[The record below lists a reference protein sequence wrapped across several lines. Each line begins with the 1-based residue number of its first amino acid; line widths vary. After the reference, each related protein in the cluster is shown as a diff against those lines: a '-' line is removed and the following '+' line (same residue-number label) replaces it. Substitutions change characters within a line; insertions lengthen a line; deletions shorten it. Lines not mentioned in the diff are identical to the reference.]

1 MCVSKYLRDAC
12 VMLKPLYM
20 KYESAHITSFK
31 PNIPVVY
38 TVLSSLPVVDPV
50 FPLCILSSL
59 PVVDP
64 VFPLCIL
71 SSLPVVDPVFPLC
84 ILSSLPVVD
93 PVFPLCILSSLPV
106 VDPVFPLCILSSLP
120 VVDPVFPLCILSSM
134 FPLRVLYSA
143 HYLLQI
149 LLKLAAFR
157 MRFLVNPWQVSA
169 AWLVLQNQINRLVFC
184 VCGPDSNYH
193 LAI

>member
-38 TVLSSLPVVDPV
+38 TV
-50 FPLCILSSL
+50 
-59 PVVDP
+59 
-64 VFPLCIL
+64 
-71 SSLPVVDPVFPLC
+71 
-84 ILSSLPVVD
+84 
-93 PVFPLCILSSLPV
+93 
-106 VDPVFPLCILSSLP
+106 LSSLP